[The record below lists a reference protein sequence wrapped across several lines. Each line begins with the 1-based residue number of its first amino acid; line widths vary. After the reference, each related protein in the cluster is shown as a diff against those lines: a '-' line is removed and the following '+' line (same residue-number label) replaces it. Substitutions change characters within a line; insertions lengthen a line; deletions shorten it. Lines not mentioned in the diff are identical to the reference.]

1 MLCKKPVGCRKL
13 SGVQGEVLKWKKKK
27 LYTRGNRPAHI
38 LISVRSGTVSS
49 TCRDKKNLECLL
61 KY

>member
-27 LYTRGNRPAHI
+27 AIHKRKQTSTYSYQCEKWDSKFNLQGQKE
-38 LISVRSGTVSS
+38 SGMTA
-49 TCRDKKNLECLL
+49 
-61 KY
+61 